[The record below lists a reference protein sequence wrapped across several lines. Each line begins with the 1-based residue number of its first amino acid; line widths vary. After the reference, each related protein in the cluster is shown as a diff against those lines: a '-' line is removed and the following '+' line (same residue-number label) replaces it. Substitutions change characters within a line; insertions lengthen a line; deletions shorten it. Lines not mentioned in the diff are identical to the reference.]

1 LLLPN
6 KFIENHK
13 VVLHKVA
20 VSVAIKIPE
29 RFRLGMRQIVA
40 LYIELHKSF
49 NIIQDYSADLFYQI
63 LLQLLIFSDH
73 KRNNQLNLL
82 MFLLIIA
89 KPDTV
94 T

>member
-1 LLLPN
+1 
-6 KFIENHK
+6 

>member
-1 LLLPN
+1 
-6 KFIENHK
+6 
-13 VVLHKVA
+13 VA
-20 VSVAIKIPE
+20 VSVATKIPE

-73 KRNNQLNLL
+73 KRNNQLNLM

-94 T
+94 A

>member
-20 VSVAIKIPE
+20 VSVATKIPE

>member
-1 LLLPN
+1 M
-6 KFIENHK
+6 
-13 VVLHKVA
+13 A

-49 NIIQDYSADLFYQI
+49 NIIQDYSADFFYQI
-63 LLQLLIFSDH
+63 LLQLLIASDH
-73 KRNNQLNLL
+73 KRNNQLNLM

>member
-1 LLLPN
+1 
-6 KFIENHK
+6 

-20 VSVAIKIPE
+20 VSVATKIPE

>member
-1 LLLPN
+1 M
-6 KFIENHK
+6 
-13 VVLHKVA
+13 A
-20 VSVAIKIPE
+20 VPVCIKITE

-49 NIIQDYSADLFYQI
+49 NIIQDYSIDLFYQI
-63 LLQLLIFSDH
+63 LLQLLITSDL
-73 KRNNQLNLL
+73 KRNNQLNLK

>member
-1 LLLPN
+1 
-6 KFIENHK
+6 

-20 VSVAIKIPE
+20 VSVATKIPE

-40 LYIELHKSF
+40 LYIELHKGF

-63 LLQLLIFSDH
+63 LLQLLIASDH
-73 KRNNQLNLL
+73 KRNNQLNLM

-94 T
+94 A

>member
-1 LLLPN
+1 M
-6 KFIENHK
+6 
-13 VVLHKVA
+13 VLHKVA

-49 NIIQDYSADLFYQI
+49 NIIQDYLADLFYQI
-63 LLQLLIFSDH
+63 LLQLLIASDH
-73 KRNNQLNLL
+73 KRNNQLNLM

-94 T
+94 A

>member
-1 LLLPN
+1 M
-6 KFIENHK
+6 
-13 VVLHKVA
+13 VLHKVA

-29 RFRLGMRQIVA
+29 RFSPRMRQIVA
-40 LYIELHKSF
+40 LYIELHKGF

-63 LLQLLIFSDH
+63 LLQLLIASDH
-73 KRNNQLNLL
+73 KRNNHLNLM

-94 T
+94 A